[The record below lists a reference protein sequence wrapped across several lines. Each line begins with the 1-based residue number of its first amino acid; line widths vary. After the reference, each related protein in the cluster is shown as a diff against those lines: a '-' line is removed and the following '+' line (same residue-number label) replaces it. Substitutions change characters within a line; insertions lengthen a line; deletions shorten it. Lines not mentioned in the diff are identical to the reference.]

1 MFFILQ
7 TLFRS
12 ARLRL
17 PRKGA
22 PKGVAGRRRALCL
35 AAILALL
42 LGLGGGQRTGGV
54 RHALFARTA
63 GDSVRVYLDGEAVN
77 TPLEEY
83 LAHVVSAEMPED
95 YPEEA
100 LKAQAVAARTYTLY
114 KREHGGCAR
123 HPEADVCAEAACCQ
137 AWRREAL
144 EAARRAVEA
153 TRGEYLCYQGKPILA
168 VYHACA
174 GGRTEDV
181 EQVFSQS
188 LPYLRGVDSPG
199 EEDAPQYRGWAL
211 FTREQLTAL
220 LGTAA
225 NEVQILERSAS
236 GRVLTARVGE
246 QVFSG
251 SRLRAL
257 LSLPSTRFSVSETEE
272 GWLFEATGSGHG
284 VGMSQVGAAAMAR
297 RGSGYREIL
306 TWYYTGVELAAP
318 SDDSPAQRPP
328 EEP

>member
-7 TLFRS
+7 TLFCS
-12 ARLRL
+12 AS
-17 PRKGA
+17 PRKRPQGV
-22 PKGVAGRRRALCL
+22 PKGGAGRRKALCL
-35 AAILALL
+35 AVILALL
-42 LGLGGGQRTGGV
+42 LCLGGREGEDDV
-54 RHALFARTA
+54 RHALFGREARE
-63 GDSVRVYLDGEAVN
+63 SVRVYLDGETVR

-114 KREHGGCAR
+114 KRANGGCAR
-123 HPEADVCAEAACCQ
+123 HPEADVCVDAACCQ
-137 AWRREAL
+137 AWRREVLA
-144 EAARRAVEA
+144 AARWAVEA
-153 TRGEYLCYQGKPILA
+153 TRGEYLKYQDEAILA

-188 LPYLRGVDSPG
+188 MPYLRGVESPG
-199 EEDAPQYRGWAL
+199 EEEAPQYRSRAF
-211 FTREQLTAL
+211 FTRAQLSSL
-220 LGTAA
+220 LGAEA
-225 NEVQILERSAS
+225 DEVRILERSES
-236 GRVLTARVGE
+236 GRVRSARVGE

-251 SRLRAL
+251 TRLRAL

-306 TWYYTGVELAAP
+306 TWYYTGVDFGALAG
-318 SDDSPAQRPP
+318 S
-328 EEP
+328 